1 MHRKACKLWR
11 TSYGARISS
20 ASTTVTMLT
29 PLFSMVL
36 GGFYPPEPTQT
47 GCSWLL

>member
-1 MHRKACKLWR
+1 MDHKTFTLWR
-11 TSYGARISS
+11 TSPGARNSS
-20 ASTTVTMLT
+20 ASTMVTMLT
-29 PLFSMVL
+29 ALFSMVL